1 MRGVV
6 MKLLVVLWAYGILK
20 VVDPTP
26 SQPLY
31 ILYDPTCRPSN
42 GPITVKVSKR
52 IPADPPRRDV
62 VGTLNQGNLRCDVE
76 QLVFAGP

>member
-1 MRGVV
+1 
-6 MKLLVVLWAYGILK
+6 MKLVVILWAYGILK

-42 GPITVKVSKR
+42 GSITVKATKR
-52 IPADPPRRDV
+52 MRSDQRPRDV
-62 VGTLNQGNLRCDVE
+62 VGTLTQGNLRCDVE
-76 QLVFAGP
+76 QFVYAGP